1 VNDSDPDRRPRRP
14 NQDFEWNADLMGSGL
29 TVLGL
34 LVVGAI
40 LLITGAPTIIAL
52 ICVAAG
58 ILLLLWCLRRLR
70 AKLSA
75 RHVGPQVPRGP
86 GDIPSSS

>member
-1 VNDSDPDRRPRRP
+1 MRPRRP

-34 LVVGAI
+34 LAVGAV
-40 LLITGAPTIIAL
+40 LLITGAHTIIAL

-58 ILLLLWCLRRLR
+58 ILLLLWCLRRLL
-70 AKLSA
+70 AKLSTEPA
-75 RHVGPQVPRGP
+75 RQK
-86 GDIPSSS
+86 

>member
-14 NQDFEWNADLMGSGL
+14 NQDFEWNADFMGSGL
-29 TVLGL
+29 I
-34 LVVGAI
+34 VGAV
-40 LLITGAPTIIAL
+40 LLITGAHTIIAL

-58 ILLLLWCLRRLR
+58 IVLLLWCLRRLR

-75 RHVGPQVPRGP
+75 EPARRK
-86 GDIPSSS
+86 

>member
-1 VNDSDPDRRPRRP
+1 VHGSDPDRRPGRS

-34 LVVGAI
+34 LVVGAV
-40 LLITGAPTIIAL
+40 LLITGAHTIIAL
-52 ICVAAG
+52 ICVAVG

-75 RHVGPQVPRGP
+75 EPARQK
-86 GDIPSSS
+86 

>member
-1 VNDSDPDRRPRRP
+1 MNDSDPDRRPRRP

-34 LVVGAI
+34 LVVGAV
-40 LLITGAPTIIAL
+40 LLITGAHTIIAL

-58 ILLLLWCLRRLR
+58 IVLLLWYLRRLR

-75 RHVGPQVPRGP
+75 EPARQE
-86 GDIPSSS
+86 